1 MATPTAYF
9 QKNLVPLED
18 AKIGIRTHAFLYG
31 TACFEGIRGTWNQED
46 GQLYLFRVRDHFRR
60 LRMSCR
66 ILRIELPYTDD
77 ELCDLTSDLVAR
89 NGYTEDIYVRPIA
102 YKSEEVIGPRMHNV
116 DDDFLIFVIPFGS
129 YLDTEAGIRCAT
141 SSWRRVEDA
150 GIPVRAK
157 VNGIYVNSAL
167 AKTEAQENGFDEAIM
182 LDERGHVS
190 EGSGENIFIVR
201 NGRLIT
207 PSPSDNILEGITRDC
222 VITLAR
228 DELGID
234 TVERSIDRSELYVAD
249 ECFMTGTAAHVT
261 AVVEVDRRPVGAGET
276 GEITRRLQQLYF
288 EAMRGKNSKYAHWVT
303 PVKPQRSASDQP
315 AGRQGVKA

>member
-1 MATPTAYF
+1 MPAPTAYF
-9 QKNLVPLED
+9 QGSFIPLDE
-18 AKIGIRTHAFLYG
+18 AKVSIRTHAFLYG
-31 TACFEGIRGTWNQED
+31 TACFEGIRGNWNEKD
-46 GQLYLFRVRDHFRR
+46 GQIYLFRLREHYER
-60 LRMSCR
+60 LRKSCR
-66 ILRIELPYTDD
+66 VLKIDLPLTDD
-77 ELCDLTSDLVAR
+77 QLCEITTDLVAR
-89 NGYTEDIYVRPIA
+89 NGYAEDVYIRPIA
-102 YKSEEVIGPRMHNV
+102 YKSEEAIGPRMHDI
-116 DDDFLIFVIPFGS
+116 DDDFLIFVMPFGP
-129 YLDTEAGIRCAT
+129 YLDADAGIRCMT
-141 SSWRRVEDA
+141 STWRRVEDTA
-150 GIPVRAK
+150 IPARAK

-201 NGRLIT
+201 DGTLIT
-207 PSPSDNILEGITRDC
+207 PPASDNILEGITRSS

-228 DELGID
+228 DELDIE

-261 AVVEVDRRPVGAGET
+261 AVVEVDHRPVGNGAT

-288 EAMRGKNSKYAHWVT
+288 EAIRGKNGKYAQWVT
-303 PVKPQRSASDQP
+303 PVQPQTTP